1 MKKYLGFLLVVIFAL
16 SVSSCYVSDHRRGHY
31 PPGQAKK
38 RYGGKSAKR
47 YAPGQQKK
55 KYKNKG
61 QKNRKPYKRHDVMWP
76 NNY

>member
-1 MKKYLGFLLVVIFAL
+1 MGLILIAVMAF
-16 SVSSCYVSDHRRGHY
+16 SVSSCYVSDHRRGHV

-55 KYKNKG
+55 KYKNNKG
-61 QKNRKPYKRHDVMWP
+61 NNKPYKRHDVYWP
-76 NNY
+76 N